1 MNKYIRP
8 IIFGVVA
15 GIAGGILVKW
25 LVFPEGPAW
34 LIYTVG
40 IGLVVAYLLSNLAGN
55 RKVAAAGGAERQ
67 QAMRMAPPAGKAM
80 LIPYREGF
88 VAKMAGLD
96 LAVDGKPFA
105 QLLSPQFT
113 CVLLTPGS
121 HTLTG
126 AFGGLAGAQ
135 SKPASWAFEA
145 APGSVLA
152 VRIDSALGM
161 VQGAVKF
168 TLDGDLDKV
177 KKKMDR
183 MRMAAVDVPE
193 V

>member
-1 MNKYIRP
+1 MEKYVRP

-25 LVFPEGPAW
+25 LVFPEGAAW
-34 LIYTVG
+34 LIYALG
-40 IGLVVAYLLSNLAGN
+40 IGLVVAYFLSNLAGN
-55 RKVAAAGGAERQ
+55 RKVAAAGAAERQ

-80 LIPYREGF
+80 LIPYREGV
-88 VAKMAGLD
+88 VAKLAGLD
-96 LAVDGKPFA
+96 LAIDGKPFA

-113 CVLLTPGS
+113 CVLLSPGS

-161 VQGAVKF
+161 TQGAVKF
-168 TLDGDLDKV
+168 ILEADLEKL

-193 V
+193 I

>member
-1 MNKYIRP
+1 MDKYIRP
-8 IIFGVVA
+8 IIIGVVA
-15 GIAGGILVKW
+15 GVAGGILVKEF
-25 LVFPEGPAW
+25 VFPEGPAW
-34 LIYTVG
+34 LIYALG

-55 RKVAAAGGAERQ
+55 RKVAAAGAAERQ
-67 QAMRMAPPAGKAM
+67 QAMRMAPPAEKAM

-96 LAVDGKPFA
+96 LAIDGKPFA

-193 V
+193 I

>member
-1 MNKYIRP
+1 MNKYVRA
-8 IIFGVVA
+8 IIIGVAAGVA
-15 GIAGGILVKW
+15 GGVLVKGF
-25 LVFPEGPAW
+25 VFPEGPAW
-34 LIYTVG
+34 LIYALG
-40 IGLVVAYLLSNLAGN
+40 IGLVVAYLLSNL
-55 RKVAAAGGAERQ
+55 AERQ

-88 VAKMAGLD
+88 VARLAGLD
-96 LAVDGKPFA
+96 LAIDGKPFA

-121 HTLTG
+121 HVLTG

-168 TLDGDLDKV
+168 SLDGDLEKL
-177 KKKMDR
+177 KKKLDR
-183 MRMAAVDVPE
+183 MRMAAVDVAE
-193 V
+193 I

>member
-1 MNKYIRP
+1 MNKYIRA

-15 GIAGGILVKW
+15 GVAGGILVKG

-34 LIYTVG
+34 ILYAIG
-40 IGLVVAYLLSNLAGN
+40 IGLVVAYFLSNLVGN
-55 RKVAAAGGAERQ
+55 RKVAAADAAERQ
-67 QAMRMAPPAGKAM
+67 QAMRMTPPAGKAM

-88 VAKMAGLD
+88 VARLAGLD
-96 LAVDGKPFA
+96 LAVDGQGFT

-113 CVLLTPGS
+113 CLVLTPGS
-121 HTLTG
+121 HVLTG

-152 VRIDSALGM
+152 VRIDSTLGM

-193 V
+193 I